1 MNKEENKQTKVENKI
16 ENDNSVKITVT
27 KSVAESLREL
37 VDKVN
42 AGFDVGRVHR
52 QDVASWIISHFLK
65 SYGEAEISMIR
76 QSQYTDALMMESV
89 YRRMKETGEI
99 PDFLRDALRKQFQ
112 GDAEVPKKK
121 KVLTNKSI
129 NDGLVGHE
137 DIV

>member
-1 MNKEENKQTKVENKI
+1 MNKEENKEKKTENKI

-27 KSVAESLREL
+27 KAVAENLREL
-37 VDKVN
+37 VERVN
-42 AGFDVGRVHR
+42 AGFDVGKVHR

-65 SYGEAEISMIR
+65 SYGESEVSMIR

-112 GDAEVPKKK
+112 GDADVPKKK
-121 KVLTNKSI
+121 KALTNKSI
-129 NDGLVGHE
+129 NDGLVNHE
-137 DIV
+137 DIA

>member
-1 MNKEENKQTKVENKI
+1 MNKEENKEKKAENKI

-27 KSVAESLREL
+27 KAVAEDLREL
-37 VDKVN
+37 VERVN
-42 AGFDVGRVHR
+42 AGFDVGKVHR

-65 SYGEAEISMIR
+65 SYGESEVSMIR

-112 GDAEVPKKK
+112 GDAEVPKRKK
-121 KVLTNKSI
+121 ALTNKSI
-129 NDGLVGHE
+129 NDGLVNHE
-137 DIV
+137 DIA